1 MDSAIQEHIDFYKN
15 SLIKT
20 DENIKN
26 EKETGKALKD
36 IVGKEYE
43 EHRKRIWEYFGFKV
57 SKEKYNALFDVDWS
71 ITYNDKLI
79 ALEEDKGHYL
89 DSCFLERALTGYSKT
104 VNNYQKNNISVPTL
118 IIHSFA
124 RYSKFNE
131 KKEEDLDT
139 RKESIANEIK
149 SKLVYTTLTKR
160 DRLPKGK
167 WFGDSENCYFENSE
181 EELIIH
187 DINFILSLIPSH

>member
-57 SKEKYNALFDVDWS
+57 SKEKHNALFDVDWS